1 MITLS
6 ACGGDTAGNI
16 TSTSRTVS
24 GNVVKGPLNNA
35 LVFLDLN
42 SNGIRDGGETAVRT
56 DLNGKFTIS
65 TTATD
70 YKIIAYTDDSTV
82 DTSSGSV
89 LSGITLS
96 APKNAAVIT
105 PTTTLMEEGG
115 LTAAQV
121 AEVLNL
127 PDDIDPLSFN
137 PFAAG
142 VDATKALSVEKI
154 SHQIMTA
161 INSFAAVAEGA
172 GLTETA
178 AFKTALNSVVDVV
191 KVKAG
196 KLNEAGVSTADKTL
210 DFTKASDLNL
220 IKDKIADEAEKM
232 SAEVGHGPNGFT
244 KNAITNLIDDTTASI
259 KNVNDQITKLTEI
272 SSDVAKATFSN
283 SQVLIDQ
290 VKSAAQAEATSSG
303 TGSIDFANKA
313 KVEQAAKNKA
323 PSDIK
328 LSSSKVSE
336 DPANL
341 LVGRLTTTDLDQ
353 GNGVDFKYKLA
364 EVDGTDF
371 SAFEINQQTGEL
383 SLKNLEYFNG
393 VLKSSYTV
401 VIQST
406 DDGGKT
412 LSKTFEI
419 SVEGTGKK
427 IDANNI
433 SSEHLASLGND
444 FNDKTLLIV
453 IDDFSSR
460 VHDYDNTTMYD
471 YGKLEVVTY
480 IDNYT
485 NIYTGQT
492 TYYGTFDDYFVDVPD
507 YYGGFY
513 QTTPDS
519 DSNYL
524 VDRDLISSGQFT
536 DVLGNLANTETYLE
550 FNKIGQAAEDKVLH
564 GDWAVE
570 AICQTL
576 ENTSNTE
583 ILCIDVDAFNGA
595 PGSSF
600 SKLFETTSYVL
611 GDMTYTSSGVEKVI
625 SEFLY
630 QNDARFNSGATKD
643 VYEITGISMSISG
656 IPTFD
661 QSLFLK
667 DLENYKI
674 PFFQSAP
681 NVNSG
686 QYNYSNFF
694 PNVISVGAWNVDA
707 NNYILAANPQAISNV
722 DLYANGYVAKTGWG
736 ENFGTSFA
744 TPTVAAEYANLIQTY
759 IKDLNASGKN
769 LVDIQISN
777 EELANINYTDVVN
790 AVVSLISNPVEVEVS
805 INNQSQKNT
814 VQVLNETLI
823 NDGLNPVMF
832 KKSGYGLDGVSFVKA
847 SYSGSNNLGSSIK
860 QNEAPVKVNSNQA
873 DVAGPSFSDF
883 TLLDG
888 NIVDGGTIKARFK
901 IADTSGFDNY
911 PVNMQIVQVNGN
923 GNYMVDFDPKKFVK
937 KDGGYF
943 EAESEKV
950 VLPKGNYDG
959 TFKINMIQMR
969 DNLGNWTA
977 FDKDSDLIKNL
988 PSKTINISHMRET
1001 EANNSIST
1009 ADSLVENIMM
1019 KGQTT
1024 DSGDKDFYKF
1034 SLSNK
1039 SNVSVNFLVD
1049 NDNTDY
1055 THNIFV
1061 FNSNATKIESTSA
1074 HGEKELSL
1082 RDLAPGDYFLSIQ
1095 DSFDSG
1101 QYTLILDIV

>member
-1 MITLS
+1 MW
-6 ACGGDTAGNI
+6 GDTAGNI

-70 YKIIAYTDDSTV
+70 YKIVAYTDDSTV

-161 INSFAAVAEGA
+161 INSFAAAAEGA

-191 KVKAG
+191 KVKPENQMRRVY
-196 KLNEAGVSTADKTL
+196 LRL
-210 DFTKASDLNL
+210 IRLRFTKASDLNL

-232 SAEVGHGPNGFT
+232 SAEVGHGPNGH
-244 KNAITNLIDDTTASI
+244 KNAITNLIDDVTASI

-313 KVEQAAKNKA
+313 KVEQASKNKA

-419 SVEGTGKK
+419 SVEGTVKRLTPT
-427 IDANNI
+427 I
-433 SSEHLASLGND
+433 S
-444 FNDKTLLIV
+444 I
-453 IDDFSSR
+453 
-460 VHDYDNTTMYD
+460 
-471 YGKLEVVTY
+471 
-480 IDNYT
+480 
-485 NIYTGQT
+485 
-492 TYYGTFDDYFVDVPD
+492 GTF
-507 YYGGFY
+507 
-513 QTTPDS
+513 
-519 DSNYL
+519 
-524 VDRDLISSGQFT
+524 
-536 DVLGNLANTETYLE
+536 
-550 FNKIGQAAEDKVLH
+550 
-564 GDWAVE
+564 
-570 AICQTL
+570 
-576 ENTSNTE
+576 
-583 ILCIDVDAFNGA
+583 
-595 PGSSF
+595 SF
-600 SKLFETTSYVL
+600 FR
-611 GDMTYTSSGVEKVI
+611 
-625 SEFLY
+625 
-630 QNDARFNSGATKD
+630 Q
-643 VYEITGISMSISG
+643 
-656 IPTFD
+656 
-661 QSLFLK
+661 
-667 DLENYKI
+667 
-674 PFFQSAP
+674 
-681 NVNSG
+681 
-686 QYNYSNFF
+686 
-694 PNVISVGAWNVDA
+694 
-707 NNYILAANPQAISNV
+707 
-722 DLYANGYVAKTGWG
+722 
-736 ENFGTSFA
+736 
-744 TPTVAAEYANLIQTY
+744 
-759 IKDLNASGKN
+759 
-769 LVDIQISN
+769 
-777 EELANINYTDVVN
+777 
-790 AVVSLISNPVEVEVS
+790 
-805 INNQSQKNT
+805 
-814 VQVLNETLI
+814 
-823 NDGLNPVMF
+823 
-832 KKSGYGLDGVSFVKA
+832 
-847 SYSGSNNLGSSIK
+847 
-860 QNEAPVKVNSNQA
+860 
-873 DVAGPSFSDF
+873 
-883 TLLDG
+883 
-888 NIVDGGTIKARFK
+888 
-901 IADTSGFDNY
+901 
-911 PVNMQIVQVNGN
+911 
-923 GNYMVDFDPKKFVK
+923 
-937 KDGGYF
+937 
-943 EAESEKV
+943 
-950 VLPKGNYDG
+950 
-959 TFKINMIQMR
+959 
-969 DNLGNWTA
+969 
-977 FDKDSDLIKNL
+977 
-988 PSKTINISHMRET
+988 
-1001 EANNSIST
+1001 
-1009 ADSLVENIMM
+1009 
-1019 KGQTT
+1019 
-1024 DSGDKDFYKF
+1024 
-1034 SLSNK
+1034 
-1039 SNVSVNFLVD
+1039 
-1049 NDNTDY
+1049 
-1055 THNIFV
+1055 
-1061 FNSNATKIESTSA
+1061 
-1074 HGEKELSL
+1074 
-1082 RDLAPGDYFLSIQ
+1082 
-1095 DSFDSG
+1095 
-1101 QYTLILDIV
+1101 